1 MGTPTVYARVSS
13 ELKDAV
19 DDYAEARGMSL
30 ASAVTDLLARGL
42 EAAHSEASVLAL
54 ETRVRE
60 LEADRDRGRQAAGM
74 VEERLAQRLG
84 TCECGRHLTGRDL
97 LVTGRCPEC
106 SRGVGALLVPAGD
119 SIAPSGPTVDW
130 SELAPFLA
138 GLGVAAALV
147 ALAYA
152 AAA

>member
-1 MGTPTVYARVSS
+1 MATPTVYARVSS

-19 DDYAEARGMSL
+19 DDYAEQRGMSL
-30 ASAVTDLLARGL
+30 AAAVTDLLARGL
-42 EAAHSEASVLAL
+42 EASHSETSVLAL

-60 LEADRDRGRQAAGM
+60 LEADRERGRQAAGM

-84 TCECGRHLTGRDL
+84 ACECGGQLTGRDL
-97 LVTGRCPEC
+97 IVTGRCPKC
-106 SRGVGALLVPAGD
+106 SRGVGALLVSADGPASAG
-119 SIAPSGPTVDW
+119 STVDW
-130 SELAPFLA
+130 NELAPFLA

-152 AAA
+152 ASA